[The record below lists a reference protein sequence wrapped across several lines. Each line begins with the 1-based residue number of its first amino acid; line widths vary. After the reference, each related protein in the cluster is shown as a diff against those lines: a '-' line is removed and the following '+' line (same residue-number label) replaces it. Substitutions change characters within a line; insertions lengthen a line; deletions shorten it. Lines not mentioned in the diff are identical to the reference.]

1 VENFSNKNAISLLRW
16 IFIRGDNLDQI
27 VFYFLSSINFT
38 SSRYFPLFD
47 QNDKVRVVYFKG
59 LPFKYSDFFML
70 KLFKL
75 LRKILRFQIN
85 TYSCVHIFETS
96 EIYNSKY
103 QVLHIDDPKYD
114 EEQILLITQWEQELI
129 ARKKVPIIVCTNQ
142 FTEAWLKQFLYHAKI
157 TIIEQGYFPISDQYD
172 DQKHSHF
179 CCVYSS
185 AYIHYGN
192 DKHSKDSTWGV
203 DNLFDEII
211 PKLNLMDSEV
221 FVHLI
226 GELGNDAKAQAASL
240 PNVICHGKLSLFDN
254 AKLLSA
260 CSIGIYPR
268 TYDHKRSILKIYSY
282 IGAGL
287 PVVTYDLIDT
297 RVIKEESLGISVN
310 SINDFIYS
318 VGKLKAD
325 ISLLNYYSSRIKNVR
340 LDYTW
345 KSLTK
350 KLNKDL
356 EKYFL
361 D

>member
-1 VENFSNKNAISLLRW
+1 MENFSNKNAISLLRW
-16 IFIRGDNLDQI
+16 IFIRGDNLDQV

-47 QNDKVRVVYFKG
+47 QNDKIRVVYLKG

-75 LRKILRFQIN
+75 LRKILRSRFSK
-85 TYSCVHIFETS
+85 YSCIHIFETS

-103 QVLHIDDPKYD
+103 QVLHIDDPEYNN
-114 EEQILLITQWEQELI
+114 EQILLITQWEKELI

-142 FTEAWLKQFLYHAKI
+142 FTEAWLIHFLYHTKI
-157 TIIEQGYFPISDQYD
+157 TIIEQGYYPISDQY
-172 DQKHSHF
+172 QKHGHF

-192 DKHSKDSTWGV
+192 DKHSKHSTWGT

-211 PKLNLMDSEV
+211 PKLNLMDPEI
-221 FVHLI
+221 FIHLI
-226 GELGNDAKAQAASL
+226 GELGNDAKAQATRL
-240 PNVICHGKLSLFDN
+240 PNVIYHGKVSLFDN
-254 AKLLSA
+254 AKLLSKCKIA
-260 CSIGIYPR
+260 IYPR

-297 RVIKEESLGISVN
+297 RVIKDESLGISVN
-310 SINDFIYS
+310 STDEFINSICE
-318 VGKLKAD
+318 LKAD
-325 ISLLNYYSSRIKNVR
+325 ISLLNYYSNRINNIR

-345 KSLTK
+345 NSLT
-350 KLNKDL
+350 NKMNNNL